1 MRGGKALM
9 AAAFLT
15 AGLVAVLAGGQA
27 QDNKTQPGKGA
38 AAPSGA
44 HDKSYEDCAK
54 ACSDCALEC
63 EKCGKHCVD
72 LVAAGQKE
80 HQSTAA
86 TCCDCAAIC
95 QAAMKTSATKGPFAG
110 IICDACAKVCDG
122 CAAAC
127 DKHAAHDPIMAKCAK
142 ACRDCSKACKDM
154 VAHAGA
160 K

>member
-1 MRGGKALM
+1 MRGGKAVVAAGLM
-9 AAAFLT
+9 AA
-15 AGLVAVLAGGQA
+15 GLFAVLAGGRA
-27 QDNKTQPGKGA
+27 DDPKAPPGK
-38 AAPSGA
+38 AAPAGGPQ
-44 HDKSYEDCAK
+44 DKMFEDCAK

-80 HQSTAA
+80 HQATVA
-86 TCCDCAAIC
+86 TCSDCAAIC
-95 QAAMKTSATKGPFAG
+95 LAAMKSSATKGPFAG
-110 IICDACAKVCDG
+110 AICDTCAKVCDG

-127 DKHAAHDPIMAKCAK
+127 EKHAAHDPVMAKCAK

-154 VAHAGA
+154 VAHAGT